1 MFEKDTC
8 FRLGHI
14 SKLHGYKGELS
25 IHLETEDADEY
36 SELESVFVQMNGQL
50 IPFFIESLEHRHN
63 NNAVVT
69 FADIDSTD
77 QASLL
82 ISCALFLPLTML
94 PPLTGTRFYYHEV
107 KGFSVMDE
115 NFGEAGIIEEV
126 LEYPHQA
133 VLRVLHK
140 GKEILIPITDEIILE
155 VDRETRTIRTR
166 APEGLIELYQE

>member
-1 MFEKDTC
+1 MEGYFY
-8 FRLGHI
+8 LGKI
-14 SKLHGYKGELS
+14 LKLHAAKGALL
-25 IHLETEDADEY
+25 IHLDTDSPENYT
-36 SELESVFVQMNGQL
+36 ELESVFVQMNGQL

-77 QASLL
+77 QASML

-133 VLRVLHK
+133 VLRVLLK

-166 APEGLIELYQE
+166 APEGLIELYLE

>member
-1 MFEKDTC
+1 MEGYFY
-8 FRLGHI
+8 LGKI
-14 SKLHGYKGELS
+14 LKLHAAKGALL
-25 IHLETEDADEY
+25 IHLDTDSPENYT
-36 SELESVFVQMNGQL
+36 ELESVFVQMNGQL

-133 VLRVLHK
+133 VLRVLFK

-155 VDRETRTIRTR
+155 VNRETRTIHTR
-166 APEGLIELYQE
+166 APEGLIELYLE

>member
-1 MFEKDTC
+1 MEGYFY
-8 FRLGHI
+8 LGKI
-14 SKLHGYKGELS
+14 LKLHAAKGALL
-25 IHLETEDADEY
+25 IHLDTDSPENYT
-36 SELESVFVQMNGQL
+36 ELESVFVQMNGQL

-63 NNAVVT
+63 NNAVVS

-77 QASLL
+77 QASML

-133 VLRVLHK
+133 VLRVLLK

-166 APEGLIELYQE
+166 APEGLIELYLE

>member
-1 MFEKDTC
+1 MEGYFY
-8 FRLGHI
+8 LGKI
-14 SKLHGYKGELS
+14 LKLHAAKGALL
-25 IHLETEDADEY
+25 IHLDTDSPENYT
-36 SELESVFVQMNGQL
+36 ELESVFVQMNGQL

-115 NFGEAGIIEEV
+115 NFGDAGIIEEV

-133 VLRVLHK
+133 VLRVLRK

-155 VDRETRTIRTR
+155 VNRETRTIRTR
-166 APEGLIELYQE
+166 APEGLIELYLE

>member
-1 MFEKDTC
+1 MEGYFY
-8 FRLGHI
+8 LGKI
-14 SKLHGYKGELS
+14 LKLHAAKGALL
-25 IHLETEDADEY
+25 IHLDTDSPENYT
-36 SELESVFVQMNGQL
+36 ELESVFVQMNGQL
-50 IPFFIESLEHRHN
+50 IPFLIESLEHRHN

-69 FADIDSTD
+69 LADIDSTD

-82 ISCALFLPLTML
+82 ISCELFLPLTML

-107 KGFSVMDE
+107 KGFNVMDE

-133 VLRVLHK
+133 VLRALFK

-155 VDRETRTIRTR
+155 VNRATRTIRTR
-166 APEGLIELYQE
+166 APEGLIDLYLE

>member
-1 MFEKDTC
+1 MEGYFY
-8 FRLGHI
+8 LGKI
-14 SKLHGYKGELS
+14 LKLHAAKGALL
-25 IHLETEDADEY
+25 IHLDTDSPENYT
-36 SELESVFVQMNGQL
+36 ELESVFVQMNGQL

-107 KGFSVMDE
+107 KGFRVMDE
-115 NFGEAGIIEEV
+115 KFGEAGIIEEV

-133 VLRVLHK
+133 VLRVLLK
-140 GKEILIPITDEIILE
+140 GKEILIPITDDIILE
-155 VDRETRTIRTR
+155 VNRETRTIRTR
-166 APEGLIELYQE
+166 APEGLIELYLE

>member
-1 MFEKDTC
+1 MEGYFY
-8 FRLGHI
+8 LGKI
-14 SKLHGYKGELS
+14 LKLHAAKGALL
-25 IHLETEDADEY
+25 IHLDTDSPENYT
-36 SELESVFVQMNGQL
+36 ELESVFVQMNGQL

-63 NNAVVT
+63 NNAVVS

-77 QASLL
+77 QASML

-133 VLRVLHK
+133 VLRVLLK

-155 VDRETRTIRTR
+155 VNRETRTIRTR
-166 APEGLIELYQE
+166 APEGLIELYLE

>member
-1 MFEKDTC
+1 MEGYFY
-8 FRLGHI
+8 LGKI
-14 SKLHGYKGELS
+14 LKLHAAKGALL
-25 IHLETEDADEY
+25 IHLDTDSPENYT
-36 SELESVFVQMNGQL
+36 ELESVFVQMNGQL

-82 ISCALFLPLTML
+82 ISCALFLPLSML
-94 PPLTGTRFYYHEV
+94 PPLTGTRFYYHEI

-115 NFGEAGIIEEV
+115 KFGEAGIIEEV

-133 VLRVLHK
+133 VLRVLLK

-155 VDRETRTIRTR
+155 VNRETRTLRTR
-166 APEGLIELYQE
+166 APEGLIELYLE